1 MIEIDSQ
8 GNAEALPATLAP
20 KRSER
25 GFWALIVT
33 QFQGAYSDNVLRNLL
48 LSMVVGMG
56 LAGSERS
63 SFVSLVTFLF
73 SMPFVLFSMTGG
85 WLADRFSKRR
95 VTLWTKGMEIAAMTV
110 ATTGLALHS
119 RPITLVALGLV
130 ATQAALFG
138 PSKYGLLPELLP
150 AKRLSWGNGVIE
162 LGTFLAII
170 IGTVTG
176 AGLAEHFHGRE
187 VYAGYFLLA
196 LAVVGFFTSL
206 GIDRV
211 PVAAPEKRYQIN
223 FLGDL
228 WQQIGLMR
236 RDKALFLA
244 VLGNTYFWFLGS
256 LLFSTVVVYGP
267 DVLHIGQTKT
277 GYLNAALAIG
287 IGIGSMIA
295 GLVSGSKIEYG
306 LIPFGSIGMT
316 ATGFVLGVMHVG
328 LLGSGVLLG
337 LLGFWAGFYAV
348 PVNALIQ
355 HRPQEKD
362 KGGIIAA
369 ANLLSFVG
377 IAISSGVYYIFTAF
391 IHLNP
396 RGVIVVASFITGLGT
411 VYVLMLLPEW
421 FGRLILFFLTH
432 TVYRVKVLGRDN
444 FPDKTGA
451 LLVCN
456 HMSFVDVLLL
466 IASTDRPIRFLMYKG
481 IYDNKFIKPFARAM
495 KAIPIS
501 SEQRPREMI
510 RSLRTASDALRD
522 DEIVCI
528 FAEGQ
533 ITRTGQLL
541 PFRRGLERIMKGVD
555 APIVPVNLDG
565 VWGSI
570 FSFARGRFLWKIP
583 QRIPY
588 PVTVSFG
595 QPMPPTS
602 AAIAVRRAV
611 QELQA
616 EAFQQRKR
624 RMRTLDRAFVRTAR
638 RFPLRF
644 MMADGKTPRVTFGSA
659 LAKTIYI
666 ARRLRSQTGERQMVG
681 LLLPPSVGGALT
693 NYALMLLGRIPVNL
707 NYTASSE
714 AIASCATQCD
724 VNVVITS
731 KAFVERFPKL
741 EIPGRTLFLEDAIQ
755 APRIGEKAIS
765 IAAAWLLPY
774 SSLRKAIGLRR
785 IESKSAVD
793 GLATVIFSS
802 GSTGDPK
809 GVMLTHFNIVSNI
822 QQVSQVFMLG
832 GRDKILGILPFFHSF
847 GFMAGL
853 WMPAVNGVGVVYHPN
868 PLDAKVIG
876 DLVGRYKVT
885 FLIATPTFLQAYMK
899 RCSPESFGSL
909 QFVLVGAEKLPE
921 RVSLA
926 FEDTF
931 GIRPL
936 EGYGCT
942 ECSPVVTVN
951 GRDFRAAGFRQVG
964 ARRGRIGHPL
974 PGVTVKVVDLDTG
987 ESVAPGTPG
996 MLLVKGPNVMKGY
1009 LGKPEKTA
1017 EVLHDGWYTTG
1028 DVAMMEEDGF
1038 LTITDRL
1045 SRFSKIGGEMVPH
1058 IKIEDKLHELAGV
1071 TEQVFAVT
1079 SLPDE
1084 KKGERI
1090 VVVHTLT
1097 EEKLA
1102 PVLEKLAQCDLPSL
1116 WKPRL
1121 NQFVHTDALP
1131 VLGTGKIDLRG
1142 VKTLATALA

>member
-1 MIEIDSQ
+1 MNADAEIPSLMP
-8 GNAEALPATLAP
+8 EEV
-20 KRSER
+20 RSER
-25 GFWALIVT
+25 GFWALIAT
-33 QFQGAYSDNVLRNLL
+33 QFQGAYSDNILRNLL
-48 LSMVVGMG
+48 LAMIVGMG
-56 LAGSERS
+56 LAGGERAT
-63 SFVSLVTFLF
+63 FVSLVTFLF

-85 WLADRFSKRR
+85 WLADRFSKRQ
-95 VTLWTKGMEIAAMTV
+95 VTLWTKAMEIGAMTV
-110 ATTGLALHS
+110 ATAGLAFHS
-119 RPITLVALGLV
+119 RPATLTALGLV

-170 IGTVTG
+170 VGTVTG
-176 AGLAEHFHGRE
+176 ASLAERFHGRE
-187 VYAGYFLLA
+187 VYAGCFLLA
-196 LAVVGFFTSL
+196 LAIVGFFTSL

-211 PVAAPEKRYQIN
+211 PAAAPDKRFRIN

-236 RDKALFLA
+236 RDQALFLA
-244 VLGNTYFWFLGS
+244 VVGNTYFWFLGS

-277 GYLNAALAIG
+277 GYLNAGLAIG
-287 IGIGSMIA
+287 IGIGSMVA
-295 GLVSGSKIEYG
+295 GLVSGNKIEYG
-306 LIPFGSIGMT
+306 LIPLGAIGMT
-316 ATGFVLGVMHVG
+316 CTGFVLGGMHFG
-328 LLGSGVLLG
+328 LIGSGVLLAV
-337 LLGFWAGFYAV
+337 LGFWAGFYAV

-355 HRPQEKD
+355 HRPDEKD

-377 IAISSGVYYIFTAF
+377 IALSSGVYYIFTAF

-396 RGVIVVASFITGLGT
+396 RGVIVAASFITALGT
-411 VYVLMLLPEW
+411 VYVLFLLPEW
-421 FGRLILFFLTH
+421 LGRLLLFFFTH

-456 HMSFVDVLLL
+456 HMSFVDALLL

-501 SEQRPREMI
+501 SEQRPRDMI
-510 RSLRTASDALRD
+510 RSLRTASDALRQD
-522 DEIVCI
+522 DIVCI

-555 APIVPVNLDG
+555 VPIIPVNLDG

-570 FSFARGRFLWKIP
+570 FSFERGRFLWKMP
-583 QRIPY
+583 RRIPY

-595 QPMPPTS
+595 QPMPPAST
-602 AAIAVRRAV
+602 AIAVRRAV

-644 MMADGKTPRVTFGSA
+644 MMADGRTPRVTFGSA
-659 LAKTIYI
+659 LTKAVYI
-666 ARRLRSQTGERQMVG
+666 ARRLRQLVGERQMVG

-693 NYALMLLGRIPVNL
+693 NYALMMLGRIGVNL

-714 AIASCATQCD
+714 VVASCAGQCD
-724 VNVVITS
+724 VDVVITS

-741 EIPGRTLFLEDAIQ
+741 EIPGRTLFLEDALE
-755 APRIGEKAIS
+755 APRFSEKLLSLAI
-765 IAAAWLLPY
+765 AWLLPQGL
-774 SSLRKAIGLRR
+774 LRKAIGARR
-785 IESKSAVD
+785 TTLKTTVD
-793 GLATVIFSS
+793 DLATVIFSS

-809 GVMLTHFNIVSNI
+809 GVMLTHFNIASNI
-822 QQVSQVFMLG
+822 QQVSQVFMLD

-868 PLDAKVIG
+868 PLDTRVIG
-876 DLVGRYKVT
+876 ELVGKYQVT
-885 FLIATPTFLQAYMK
+885 FLIATPTFLQAYMR

-909 QFVLVGAEKLPE
+909 QYVLVGAEKLPE
-921 RVSLA
+921 RVALA

-951 GRDFRAAGFRQVG
+951 GRDFRAPGFRQVG
-964 ARRGRIGHPL
+964 GRRGRIGHPL
-974 PGVTVKVVDLDTG
+974 PGVSVKVVDLDTG
-987 ESVAPGTPG
+987 EPVAAGTPG

-1028 DVAMMEEDGF
+1028 DVALMEEDGF

-1058 IKIEDKLHELAGV
+1058 IRIEDKLQELAGI

-1079 SLPDE
+1079 ALPDE

-1090 VVVHTLT
+1090 VVVYTLPA
-1097 EEKLA
+1097 EKLA
-1102 PVLEKLAQCDLPSL
+1102 PILEKLAQCDLPAL
-1116 WKPRL
+1116 WKPRP
-1121 NQFVHTDALP
+1121 NQFFHIDALP

-1142 VKTLATALA
+1142 VKAIASALA